1 MSPLARDRIVLVQG
15 DITRE
20 SVDAIVN
27 AANAELAGGGGVDGA
42 IHRAAGPGLM
52 EECRRVHPLGCPTG
66 EVRVTGAH
74 ALAARY
80 VFHAVGPIWRGGGAG
95 ERELLASCHTRSIE
109 LASALGVRTLAFPAI
124 STGVYAYP
132 LREAAAVS
140 LEALAAALA
149 RHPEV
154 REVRLVLFHSE
165 ALRAFE
171 DARSSLEAR

>member
-1 MSPLARDRIVLVQG
+1 MSPAARDRIVLVQG

-52 EECRRVHPLGCPTG
+52 EECRRLHPLGCPTG

-95 ERELLASCHTRSIE
+95 ERELLTSCHTRSLE
-109 LASALGVRTLAFPAI
+109 LASALGVRTLAIPAI
-124 STGVYAYP
+124 STGVYGYP
-132 LREAAAVS
+132 LGEAATVS
-140 LEALAAALA
+140 LRALASGLAL
-149 RHPEV
+149 HPAV
-154 REVRLVLFHSE
+154 REVRVVLFHLE
-165 ALRAFE
+165 GLRAFE
-171 DARSSLEAR
+171 HARDALAAG